1 MMSGKK
7 QNKGE
12 SNERCGTSR
21 TGENTARVVKRGREN
36 VVYEK

>member
-12 SNERCGTSR
+12 SNERRGTGR
-21 TGENTARVVKRGREN
+21 TGENTVRVVKRGGEN
-36 VVYEK
+36 VVYDK